1 MSYQLPTYPNITA
14 YLGQQP
20 GDLFC
25 ELAIKLN
32 ITSDRSF
39 ILFEHI
45 IESDHLSADSVR
57 DLLDTYGRFVIDAI
71 ELQIPFFRNVSET
84 EFEQVVLG
92 FEMVA

>member
-32 ITSDRSF
+32 IESDRSF
-39 ILFEHI
+39 ILFEDI
-45 IESDHLSADSVR
+45 IELDNLSVDFVR
-57 DLLDTYGRFVIDAI
+57 WLLDTYVRFVIDAI
-71 ELQIPFFRNVSET
+71 QLQIPFFRNVSEI
-84 EFEQVVLG
+84 EFEQVVPG

>member
-32 ITSDRSF
+32 IASDRSF

-57 DLLDTYGRFVIDAI
+57 QLLDTYVRFVIDAI
-71 ELQIPFFRNVSET
+71 ELQIPFFRNVSEI
-84 EFEQVVLG
+84 EFEQVVPG

>member
-57 DLLDTYGRFVIDAI
+57 KLLDTYVRFVIDAI

-84 EFEQVVLG
+84 EFEQVVSG

>member
-14 YLGQQP
+14 YLGQQS

>member
-39 ILFEHI
+39 ILFEYI

-57 DLLDTYGRFVIDAI
+57 RLLDTYGIFVKYAI

-84 EFEQVVLG
+84 EFEQVVPG
-92 FEMVA
+92 SEMVA

>member
-25 ELAIKLN
+25 ELSIKLN

-57 DLLDTYGRFVIDAI
+57 RLLDTYVRFVIDAI

-84 EFEQVVLG
+84 EFEKVVPG

>member
-32 ITSDRSF
+32 IASDRSF

-57 DLLDTYGRFVIDAI
+57 DLLDTYGRYVIDAN
-71 ELQIPFFRNVSET
+71 Q
-84 EFEQVVLG
+84 
-92 FEMVA
+92 